1 METKVNQNIIGLN
14 LDSITWQV
22 KENQVTWALNAN
34 VQGMDGDSITYT
46 NEPGNTSCYNFTE
59 GELAGFKVVGFTNIV
74 EQSKVILFL
83 THPDGRSR
91 IGQITAINNACL
103 DIEITEKDCGCKE
116 GTIITENT
124 VFEDLPEPTVSLE
137 CPDGFTYNPTTK
149 KCEQVAYRAL
159 NTELPGVPVI
169 ETCIDGGPCGVV
181 STHGCLYPRVYGDT
195 WTTLTPN
202 SYSSVYT
209 SLSQSF
215 WVPNG
220 SGVFNVPTYVKDIA
234 VQADLNPSGGSCRT
248 CHTVAH
254 DFIGFT
260 ETVCIPETKK
270 YFLGVA
276 ADESLRITV
285 DGVVILDIQAGT
297 SPSES
302 AKRLYSTY
310 PINPAEN
317 GFIMWSAFHIFP
329 VEFTAGSHLI
339 KFEYKNSLGIG
350 MFAYEL
356 YDITLAE
363 LTSPSLT
370 KATLQS
376 KRVISNGQPI
386 SSQPKRPTTAN
397 PPGLGGLFT
406 ELTSA
411 CPEGYTLVADE
422 NCLVRCKGIITQNQI
437 EITSEPTCCKYED
450 LVVDDCLDSCED
462 NCYEYV
468 VGYTASGIAVTDPT
482 TGEVIVVGDPL
493 STVQKTFSYTDCE
506 GNYVEDFILATN
518 KRFKAK
524 KGTLD
529 LNHPRLVVIQ
539 EVLVTGQTQTFS
551 KDNCCLNFDI
561 AFPVNAEY
569 RIDECETKIYYISR
583 NNPPRY
589 FSVEYPYGRDACGEA
604 RTCIKESCED
614 SKIFADFCIPEV
626 HVTDVNDGG
635 QLKAGVYSFAIA
647 YADEQGIELT
657 EYCDLTNPIPI
668 YERAITEQTEY
679 VTSKSVNLKVF
690 HKTKIFE
697 YFNVVVAETINT
709 TTTYHLVGTYRV
721 NQYSDTDQVIYT
733 GDYKSSFSSIVPIIR
748 GPHYE
753 TANIIEK
760 QNDILML
767 ADLEE
772 APKYNFQPF
781 ASKINLL
788 WETVQ
793 MPADGQFDYSS
804 PEVAYF
810 FRTYQRDEVYA
821 FGIKFRLK
829 NGKYTDVFHIPG
841 RKATSNDLILEQAAS
856 NPDVFVGESDCI
868 FPSELPRWQVYNTAS
883 AGVPISKDEDLSDE
897 IEKQYNCAI
906 KNHKQGQFAY
916 WESTE
921 VYPCYD
927 EIWGQSTD
935 PNAPYYDPNALAGK
949 PIRHHKFPD
958 SAKVHIHDKQMAH
971 DGEIDHTVTNDYNS
985 TIYPIGVRI
994 DEAALTSLLNQKK
1007 ADGTYAYTV
1016 YDPIKKTNV
1025 PIKDVICGYELV
1037 HATRVGNKSVIAK
1050 GLLYDVG
1057 VFEDNSGDGPIK
1069 KYYYPNYPYND
1080 LFADPYLMNDSR
1092 WYQESEKVLEED
1104 GSTGVGGVGGF
1115 ANVPIIGNNRYT
1127 FYSPDTSFQYPKIG
1141 TELKLETIEFG
1152 KVLGHFMPVAEHPR
1166 YRFLKKQAFI
1176 DAGTLASLISFEQ
1189 KSETEADISVTVG
1202 GRNRSAFTARIDKLF
1217 TNEQLFLDIAEK
1229 LIPFVNFAYQYN
1241 SIATYNQYV
1250 AIDPLNLPSIHRGKS
1265 RRFIDLGYY
1274 ANDRIVQ
1281 VFDDAPLHNRL
1292 RETSVYLKL
1301 RDYLPLH
1308 STQIIDN
1315 SRYLASN
1322 HASSNP
1328 QDLTEDRL
1336 TRAYYS
1342 SVKRQFPNQ
1351 YGPLENLRYVS
1362 TGYRQDLIRHSG
1374 GSVSLS
1380 YKYYPA
1386 FGGDTYI
1393 TPFAIKRKHSFFT
1406 RNLVNLPAKADEMP
1420 FDYWLF
1426 PNLGYPKFF
1435 IGTSSNMDSLN
1446 SGDIAAFITGIAAA
1460 VAATYA
1466 INSSGGL
1473 TGVWNY
1479 VSQIVTN
1486 YVFMNGAAP
1495 FITLGVNAIW
1505 SKFVK
1510 KTSLDKAENTRYH
1523 KDGIFYT
1530 ASYGIPIFFVESDVN
1545 LHFRHGRDLDKEN
1558 FYPNVGGGV
1567 PDEWLQEATVPIKFD
1582 NYYHYNATYSIQ
1594 NMSPNQPYRLKYP
1607 NLECIINHQN
1617 RVIYSDQASDSNLTS
1632 DKWLSFRPGNFYDFP
1647 KQGGRLIDLNAGES
1661 ERVYAR
1667 FENTTKVYN
1676 ARIVLSSTSPYQL
1689 EIGNADMFKQKP
1701 VDLSTTDLGYIGSQH
1716 KAYVRTEYGT
1726 FWVDAKRGHI
1736 YQITG
1741 QGFNEIKS
1749 ELNYNWFKENLP
1761 FQILKD
1767 FPEAD
1772 VDVPSLGIG
1781 IVMGWDERFERIFIT
1796 KLDYRVRLQYRT
1808 GTTKVEY
1815 ITDRLDPDYRYYVL
1829 NTNGVRTR
1837 IDFSQKEYFE
1847 NKSWTVAYSPKL
1859 KNFISFYSFL
1869 PNFFI
1874 PQLGHFQTIITT
1886 PLGSSLWN
1894 HNLSPYIYQTY
1905 YGKLYP
1911 YIIEYLVNS
1920 LPANSILNSVSL
1932 VQDIQEYYSKYEY
1945 YSLGTTNNKNV
1956 ANFTK
1961 AIVYNREQSS
1971 GIINLIPEI
1980 FGNTRQKLMYPK
1992 VTPQGIDTIIS
2003 RRENKYTFNG
2013 FWNLAAQANGQPL
2026 WTTKWEDLQADYFI
2040 DKMPNVKAV
2049 RNVGVAFQ
2057 KNKIKADFTK
2067 VRLIQDKYNRYK
2079 FVNNLQI
2086 NQLNTTSL

>member
-1 METKVNQNIIGLN
+1 MENKVNQNIIGLN

-46 NEPGNTSCYNFTE
+46 NEPGTTPCYSFAE

-74 EQSKVILFL
+74 EQSRVILFL
-83 THPDGRSR
+83 SHPDGRSR
-91 IGQITAINNACL
+91 IGQITGINNACL
-103 DIEITEKDCGCKE
+103 DIEIIEKDCGCKE

-124 VFEDLPEPTVSLE
+124 VFEDLPEPSFSLE
-137 CPDGFTYNPTTK
+137 CPDGFVYNATTK
-149 KCEQVAYRAL
+149 KCEQRAFL
-159 NTELPGVPVI
+159 PVNTEVITKPVI
-169 ETCIDGGPCGVV
+169 STCDSACHGVSGV
-181 STHGCLYPRVYGDT
+181 YLYSDA
-195 WTTLTPN
+195 WTTLTPPT
-202 SYSSVYT
+202 YYT
-209 SLSQSF
+209 VATPLTQSF
-215 WVPNG
+215 WRDG
-220 SGVFNVPTYVKDIA
+220 TSGCGFDTYVKRIA
-234 VQADLNPSGGSCRT
+234 VQAQIVNNDPCT
-248 CHTVAH
+248 FQITDEFV
-254 DFIGFT
+254 GFA
-260 ETVCIPETKK
+260 ETVCIPVTKK
-270 YFLGVA
+270 YFIGIA
-276 ADESLRITV
+276 ADDSLRVLI
-285 DGVVILDIQAGT
+285 DGVVVFDFNA
-297 SPSES
+297 SDP
-302 AKRLYSTY
+302 AKQLTPLSTLWGY
-310 PINPAEN
+310 Y
-317 GFIMWSAFHIFP
+317 HIFP
-329 VEFTAGSHLI
+329 ITVNAGSHLFR
-339 KFEYKNSLGIG
+339 FEYKNTAGAG
-350 MFAYEL
+350 MFAFEL
-356 YDITLAE
+356 YDMTLAE
-363 LTSPSLT
+363 LTNSLLDET
-370 KATLQS
+370 TLQS

-386 SSQPKRPTTAN
+386 SSLAKRTV
-397 PPGLGGLFT
+397 GYFT
-406 ELTSA
+406 ELVNA
-411 CPEGYTLVADE
+411 CPEGYKLSVDDNCIVVCEGTLS
-422 NCLVRCKGIITQNQI
+422 QNQI
-437 EITSEPTCCKYED
+437 QVLNEPSCCRYED
-450 LVVDDCLDSCED
+450 IVVDDCLDVCED
-462 NCYEYV
+462 SCYEYV
-468 VGYTASGIAVTDPT
+468 VGFQSSGIAITDPL
-482 TGEVIVVGDPL
+482 TGEVIIVGDPL
-493 STVQKTFSYTDCE
+493 SSVQKTFSYIDCA
-506 GNYVEDFILATN
+506 GNYVEDFILTTN
-518 KRFKAK
+518 KRFKARR
-524 KGTLD
+524 GTLD
-529 LNHPRLVVIQ
+529 LNHPRLLVLQ
-539 EVLVTGQTQTFS
+539 EVFVPILTQSFS

-561 AFPVNAEY
+561 AFPVQAEY

-589 FSVEYPYGRDACGEA
+589 FSLEYPYGRDACGNP

-635 QLKAGVYSFAIA
+635 KLAAGVYSFAIA

-657 EYCDLTNPIPI
+657 EYCDLTNPIPV
-668 YERAITEQTEY
+668 YERSVTEQTEY
-679 VTSKSVNLKVF
+679 VTSKSINVRVQ

-709 TTTYHLVGTYRV
+709 TTTYHLIGTYRV
-721 NQYSDTDQVIYT
+721 NQYSDTDQVTYT

-772 APKYNFQPF
+772 YPKFNFQPF
-781 ASKINLL
+781 ATRISLL
-788 WETVQ
+788 WETVE

-841 RKATSNDLILEQAAS
+841 RKAAANDLVLERAAT
-856 NPDVFVGESDCI
+856 NEDVFVAESDCI
-868 FPSELPRWQVYNTAS
+868 FPSELPRWKVYNTATP
-883 AGVPISKDEDLSDE
+883 GVSISKDEDLSDE

-927 EIWGQSTD
+927 EIWGQSTN
-935 PNAPYYDPNALAGK
+935 PNAPYYDPDALAGK

-958 SAKVHIHDKQMAH
+958 SAKVHIHDRQVAP
-971 DGEIDHTVTNDYNS
+971 DGLGDDTVVNDSNS
-985 TIYPIGVRI
+985 LLYPIGVRI
-994 DEAALTSLLNQKK
+994 DDAVLTSLLNQKK

-1016 YDPIKKTNV
+1016 YDPIKKVNV

-1057 VFEDNSGDGPIK
+1057 IFEDNSGDGPIK
-1069 KYYYPNYPYND
+1069 KYYYSNYPYND
-1080 LFADPYLMNDSR
+1080 LRTDPYLLNDSR
-1092 WYQESEKVLEED
+1092 WYQETEDILEFKKP
-1104 GSTGVGGVGGF
+1104 TGVGAVGGF

-1166 YRFLKKQAFI
+1166 YRFLKEQAFI
-1176 DAGTLASLISFEQ
+1176 DAGTLSSLISFEQ
-1189 KSETEADISVTVG
+1189 KSETEGDISVTG
-1202 GRNRSAFTARIDKLF
+1202 GTRTRSAFTARIDQLF

-1241 SIATYNQYV
+1241 SIATYNQYIP
-1250 AIDPLNLPSIHRGKS
+1250 IDPLNFPSIHRGQS

-1274 ANDRIVQ
+1274 ANERIVQ

-1301 RDYLPLH
+1301 REYLSLH
-1308 STQIIDN
+1308 SSQIVDN
-1315 SRYLASN
+1315 SRYTAEN
-1322 HASSNP
+1322 HASTNP
-1328 QDLTEDRL
+1328 QDLTEDKL

-1342 SVKRQFPNQ
+1342 SIKRQFPNQ
-1351 YGPLENLRYVS
+1351 YGPLENLRYIN
-1362 TGYRQDLIRHSG
+1362 TGYRQDIIRHTG

-1393 TPFAIKRKHSFFT
+1393 TPFALKRKHSFFT

-1426 PNLGYPKFF
+1426 PNLAYPKFF

-1446 SGDIAAFITGIAAA
+1446 STDIALFMAGIVAA
-1460 VAATYA
+1460 VSASYATTA
-1466 INSSGGL
+1466 TGGL
-1473 TGVWNY
+1473 TGVANF
-1479 VSQIVTN
+1479 VTQIATN
-1486 YVFMNGAAP
+1486 FLFMNGAAP
-1495 FITLGVNAIW
+1495 LITLGVNAIW

-1510 KTSLDKAENTRYH
+1510 KTALDKPESTRYH

-1567 PDEWLQEATVPIKFD
+1567 PDDWLQEATVPIKFD
-1582 NYYHYNATYSIQ
+1582 NFYHYNATYSVQ

-1689 EIGNADMFKQKP
+1689 EIGNAEMFKQKP

-1837 IDFSQKEYFE
+1837 IEFSQKEYFE
-1847 NKSWTVAYSPKL
+1847 NKSWTVSYSPKL

-1980 FGNTRQKLMYPK
+1980 FGNTKQKLMYPK

-2003 RRENKYTFNG
+2003 RRENKFTFNG

-2026 WTTKWEDLQADYFI
+2026 WTTKWEDLQIDYFI